1 MYSVQSH
8 FSVLRGSYINFSL
21 RTVGQMPHRYFQTM
35 DVPRLQGVRYNAFY
49 QTLSVT
55 FEDGCVE
62 HYLLVPVNTYLDLI
76 DAESPDDYFRSCI
89 QGLYIRGIKR

>member
-8 FSVLRGSYINFSL
+8 FSVLRGSYIDFSL
-21 RTVGQMPHRYFQTM
+21 RTVGQMPLRYFPTP
-35 DVPRLQGVRYNAFY
+35 DVPRVQGVRYNAFY

-55 FEDGCVE
+55 FEDGSVE
-62 HYLLVPVNTYLDLI
+62 YYLLVPVNTYLDLI
-76 DAESPDDYFRSCI
+76 NAECPDTYFRSCI